1 MDFLKN
7 IGETVNSALDYVVEK
22 NRKFTKSA
30 KIKRLIKKESNAIIK
45 SYVTLGKHYYN
56 DLRDVPDNE
65 MKKVCE
71 AIDESKKEIVKLKEK
86 LVQIN
91 MEENFSGYRD
101 LVDEDFDFDKEMCDC
116 GCMDENPIS
125 CDCKDENEKEIEKK
139 ENAENKSSVKKCSSE
154 NKAIKSN
161 AKKTDK

>member
-7 IGETVNSALDYVVEK
+7 IGETVNCALDYVVEK

-30 KIKRLIKKESNAIIK
+30 KIKRLIKKESNAIVK

-65 MKKVCE
+65 MKKICE
-71 AIDESKKEIVKLKEK
+71 AIDESKKEILKLKEK

-91 MEENFSGYRD
+91 MEDDLSGYKD
-101 LVDEDFDFDKEMCDC
+101 FVDEGFDFDKEMCDC
-116 GCMDENPIS
+116 GCMEEKYVPCN
-125 CDCKDENEKEIEKK
+125 CEKKDEIKKEDESENKSPDLNNSNEKK
-139 ENAENKSSVKKCSSE
+139 EPKRKYPKK
-154 NKAIKSN
+154 
-161 AKKTDK
+161 

>member
-30 KIKRLIKKESNAIIK
+30 KIKRLIKKESNSIIK

-65 MKKVCE
+65 MKKICE
-71 AIDESKKEIVKLKEK
+71 SIDESKKEIAKLKEK

-116 GCMDENPIS
+116 GCMSEDINS
-125 CDCKDENEKEIEKK
+125 CTCEEKAEDKTEKK
-139 ENAENKSSVKKCSSE
+139 VSNENKQSVAKAKARVNSPKTKK
-154 NKAIKSN
+154 
-161 AKKTDK
+161 

>member
-65 MKKVCE
+65 MKKICE
-71 AIDESKKEIVKLKEK
+71 SIDESKKEIAKLKEK

-116 GCMDENPIS
+116 GCMDVNSTS
-125 CDCKDENEKEIEKK
+125 CCCEEKAEGKLEKLEKPEKK
-139 ENAENKSSVKKCSSE
+139 EPVKAKELEEKTKQSVR
-154 NKAIKSN
+154 
-161 AKKTDK
+161 KTSK

>member
-30 KIKRLIKKESNAIIK
+30 KIKRLIKKESNSIIK

-56 DLRDVPDNE
+56 DLRDVPDSE
-65 MKKVCE
+65 MKKICE
-71 AIDESKKEIVKLKEK
+71 AIDESKKEIAKLKEK

-91 MEENFSGYRD
+91 MEENFSGYRN
-101 LVDEDFDFDKEMCDC
+101 LVDEDFDFDKEMCNC
-116 GCMDENPIS
+116 GCMDENFTS
-125 CDCKDENEKEIEKK
+125 CNCEKK
-139 ENAENKSSVKKCSSE
+139 VEEKVDDKIENKENDKSKDPEEKTKNNSKK
-154 NKAIKSN
+154 A
-161 AKKTDK
+161 DK

>member
-56 DLRDVPDNE
+56 DLRDVPDSE
-65 MKKVCE
+65 MKKICE
-71 AIDESKKEIVKLKEK
+71 AIDESKKEIAKLKEK

-116 GCMDENPIS
+116 GCMSEDSTP
-125 CDCKDENEKEIEKK
+125 CKFEEKVEDKIEKK
-139 ENAENKSSVKKCSSE
+139 ETDKPKASEEKTKANVKKVS
-154 NKAIKSN
+154 K
-161 AKKTDK
+161 

>member
-56 DLRDVPDNE
+56 DLRDVPDSE
-65 MKKVCE
+65 MKKICE
-71 AIDESKKEIVKLKEK
+71 AIDESKKEIAKLKEK

-116 GCMDENPIS
+116 GCMSEDSAPCQCE
-125 CDCKDENEKEIEKK
+125 EKVEDKIEKK
-139 ENAENKSSVKKCSSE
+139 E
-154 NKAIKSN
+154 
-161 AKKTDK
+161 TDKPKASEEKAKTNIKKVSK

>member
-65 MKKVCE
+65 MKKICE
-71 AIDESKKEIVKLKEK
+71 SIDESKKEIAKLKEK

-116 GCMDENPIS
+116 GCMSEDPIPCS
-125 CDCKDENEKEIEKK
+125 CEGKTEDKAEEKETVKVKAPETKTK
-139 ENAENKSSVKKCSSE
+139 QSVR
-154 NKAIKSN
+154 
-161 AKKTDK
+161 KTSK

>member
-22 NRKFTKSA
+22 NRKFTKTA

-65 MKKVCE
+65 MKKICE
-71 AIDESKKEIVKLKEK
+71 DIDESKKEIAKLKEK

-101 LVDEDFDFDKEMCDC
+101 FVDEDFDFDKEMCDYEC
-116 GCMDENPIS
+116 VNSKNSS
-125 CDCKDENEKEIEKK
+125 CDCQEKPTTKVNSQKNNKNVSAEENTAKTT
-139 ENAENKSSVKKCSSE
+139 VKKTR
-154 NKAIKSN
+154 K
-161 AKKTDK
+161 